1 MSAET
6 QQDDAPA
13 PEAPSPP
20 PQRAKRGRA
29 LDKAAAE
36 AHVVHTYDDIE
47 EYDNELP
54 NWWLYTL
61 YGAMVFAL
69 GYFFWYE
76 VLHAGPNQ
84 QQSYE
89 ASRVEDRRR
98 DAERARRMGAMNDD
112 GLRTL
117 SHDAAT
123 VAQGRTLF
131 TQNCVACHRADGGG
145 LIGPNLTDNQWIHGG
160 EPVRIFRVVSE
171 GVVTKGMPAWGA
183 QLGADRTLSVVA
195 YLLTLRNTNVA
206 GGKAPQGD
214 VYAGN

>member
-1 MSAET
+1 MSGEAEV
-6 QQDDAPA
+6 QGAQKSG
-13 PEAPSPP
+13 PE
-20 PQRAKRGRA
+20 RHGKRGRA
-29 LDKAAAE
+29 VEMAGTE
-36 AHVVHTYDDIE
+36 ARVVHSYDDIE

-61 YGAMVFAL
+61 FGAMVFAL
-69 GYFFWYE
+69 GYYFWYE
-76 VLHAGPNQ
+76 VLHAGPSQ

-98 DAERARRMGAMNDD
+98 DAERARRLGAMNDD

-123 VAQGRTLF
+123 VEAGRALYA
-131 TQNCVACHRADGGG
+131 QNCVACHRADGGG

-160 EPVRIFRVVSE
+160 APLRVFRTVSE
-171 GVVTKGMPAWGA
+171 GVAAKGMPAWGA
-183 QLGADRTLSVVA
+183 QLGPDRTMSVVA

-206 GGKAPQGD
+206 SGKAPQGD

>member
-1 MSAET
+1 M
-6 QQDDAPA
+6 
-13 PEAPSPP
+13 PE
-20 PQRAKRGRA
+20 RHGKRGRA
-29 LDKAAAE
+29 VDMAGTE
-36 AHVVHTYDDIE
+36 ARVVHAYDDIE

-61 YGAMVFAL
+61 FGAMVFAL
-69 GYFFWYE
+69 GYYFWYE
-76 VLHAGPNQ
+76 VLHAGPSQ
-84 QQSYE
+84 QQTYE

-98 DAERARRMGAMNDD
+98 DAERARRLGAMNDD

-123 VAQGRTLF
+123 VEQGRALYV
-131 TQNCVACHRADGGG
+131 QNCVACHRADGGG

-160 EPVRIFRVVSE
+160 EPLRVFRTVSE
-171 GVVTKGMPAWGA
+171 GVAAKGMPAWGA
-183 QLGADRTLSVVA
+183 QLGPDRTMSVVA

-206 GGKAPQGD
+206 AGKAPQGD

>member
-1 MSAET
+1 
-6 QQDDAPA
+6 
-13 PEAPSPP
+13 
-20 PQRAKRGRA
+20 
-29 LDKAAAE
+29 
-36 AHVVHTYDDIE
+36 
-47 EYDNELP
+47 
-54 NWWLYTL
+54 
-61 YGAMVFAL
+61 MVFAL
-69 GYFFWYE
+69 GYYFWYE
-76 VLHAGPNQ
+76 VLHAGPSQ

-123 VAQGRTLF
+123 VEQGRALYA
-131 TQNCVACHRADGGG
+131 QNCAACHRADGGG
-145 LIGPNLTDNQWIHGG
+145 QIGPNLTDNQWIHGG
-160 EPVRIFRVVSE
+160 APLRVFRTVNE
-171 GVVTKGMPAWGA
+171 GVAAKGMPAWGA
-183 QLGADRTLSVVA
+183 QLGPDRTMSVVA

>member
-1 MSAET
+1 M
-6 QQDDAPA
+6 
-13 PEAPSPP
+13 PE
-20 PQRAKRGRA
+20 RHGKRGRA
-29 LDKAAAE
+29 VDMAGTE
-36 AHVVHTYDDIE
+36 ARVVHAYDDIE

-61 YGAMVFAL
+61 FGAMVFAL
-69 GYFFWYE
+69 GYYFWYE
-76 VLHAGPNQ
+76 VLHAGPSQ
-84 QQSYE
+84 QQTYE

-98 DAERARRMGAMNDD
+98 DAERARRLGAMNDD

-123 VAQGRTLF
+123 VEQGRALYV
-131 TQNCVACHRADGGG
+131 QNCVACHRADGGG

-160 EPVRIFRVVSE
+160 EPLRVFRTVSE
-171 GVVTKGMPAWGA
+171 GVAAKGMPAWGA
-183 QLGADRTLSVVA
+183 QLGPDRTMSVVA

-206 GGKAPQGD
+206 GGKAAQGD

>member
-1 MSAET
+1 MNGEVEVAGA
-6 QQDDAPA
+6 QRPV
-13 PEAPSPP
+13 PE
-20 PQRAKRGRA
+20 RHGKRGRA
-29 LDKAAAE
+29 VDMASTE
-36 AHVVHTYDDIE
+36 ARVVHSYDDIE

-61 YGAMVFAL
+61 FGAMVFAI

-76 VLHAGPNQ
+76 VLHAGPSQ

-98 DAERARRMGAMNDD
+98 DAERARRLGAMNDD

-123 VAQGRTLF
+123 VEQGRTLYA
-131 TQNCVACHRADGGG
+131 QNCVACHRADGGG

-160 EPVRIFRVVSE
+160 APLRVFRTVSE
-171 GVVTKGMPAWGA
+171 GVAAKGMPAWGA
-183 QLGADRTLSVVA
+183 QLGPDRTMSVVA

-206 GGKAPQGD
+206 GGKAAQGD

>member
-1 MSAET
+1 MSGEAEV
-6 QQDDAPA
+6 QGAQKSA
-13 PEAPSPP
+13 PE
-20 PQRAKRGRA
+20 RHGKRGRA
-29 LDKAAAE
+29 VDMAGTE
-36 AHVVHTYDDIE
+36 ARVVHSYDDIE

-61 YGAMVFAL
+61 FGAMVFAL
-69 GYFFWYE
+69 GYYFWYE
-76 VLHAGPNQ
+76 VLHAGPSQ
-84 QQSYE
+84 QQTYE

-123 VAQGRTLF
+123 VEVGRALYA
-131 TQNCVACHRADGGG
+131 QNCVACHRADGGG

-160 EPVRIFRVVSE
+160 EPLRVFRTVSE
-171 GVVTKGMPAWGA
+171 GIAAKGMPAWGA
-183 QLGADRTLSVVA
+183 QLGPDRTMSVVA

-206 GGKAPQGD
+206 AGKAPQGD

>member
-1 MSAET
+1 MSGEAEV
-6 QQDDAPA
+6 AGA
-13 PEAPSPP
+13 
-20 PQRAKRGRA
+20 QRAVAERHGKRGRA
-29 LDKAAAE
+29 VDKAGSE
-36 AHVVHTYDDIE
+36 TRVVHTYDDIE

-61 YGAMVFAL
+61 FGAMVFAL

-76 VLHAGPNQ
+76 VLHAGPSQ
-84 QQSYE
+84 QQTYE

-98 DAERARRMGAMNDD
+98 EAERARRMGAMNDE

-123 VAQGRTLF
+123 VEQGRALF
-131 TQNCVACHRADGGG
+131 TQNCAACHRADGGG
-145 LIGPNLTDNQWIHGG
+145 QIGPNLTDNQWIHGG
-160 EPVRIFRVVSE
+160 TPLRVFRTVSE
-171 GVVTKGMPAWGA
+171 GIAAKGMPAWGA
-183 QLGADRTLSVVA
+183 QLGPDRTMSVVA